1 MYVARITSAKLLAH
15 EIREK
20 RRLAKMT
27 QQDVA
32 ERIGIKQATVSAF
45 ENHPENCK
53 IETLFNI
60 LSSLGLEITLSKRS
74 ADAAKGWKEEW

>member
-20 RRLAKMT
+20 RRLANMT

-32 ERIGIKQATVSAF
+32 DRIGIKQATVSAF

-60 LSSLGLEITLSKRS
+60 LSSLGLEITLSKRT
-74 ADAAKGWKEEW
+74 DDAKGWDEEW

>member
-15 EIREK
+15 EIREN

-60 LSSLGLEITLSKRS
+60 LSSLDLQITLSKRS

>member
-1 MYVARITSAKLLAH
+1 
-15 EIREK
+15 
-20 RRLAKMT
+20 MT
-27 QQDVA
+27 QQEVA
-32 ERIGIKQATVSAF
+32 DRIGIKQATVSAF

-60 LSSLGLEITLSKRS
+60 LSSLDLQITLSKRS

>member
-20 RRLAKMT
+20 RRLVKMT

-74 ADAAKGWKEEW
+74 ADAAKGWEEEW